1 MGVQENRIWSWYC
14 VLCLLLKHLLA
25 GEAGGKLVASLTEPE
40 ATQLEAREGGG
51 WLIGLLLPLQDGGV
65 VVVEVE
71 AAEYEAPGHLH
82 DD

>member
-1 MGVQENRIWSWYC
+1 MWV
-14 VLCLLLKHLLA
+14 

-51 WLIGLLLPLQDGGV
+51 WLIGLLLPLQSGGV
-65 VVVEVE
+65 VVVVEVG

-82 DD
+82 HD

>member
-1 MGVQENRIWSWYC
+1 MWV
-14 VLCLLLKHLLA
+14 

-51 WLIGLLLPLQDGGV
+51 WLIELLLPLQCRGVV
-65 VVVEVE
+65 VVVEVG

-82 DD
+82 HD